1 LSSEDL
7 KTVLLALIAMI
18 GTVAAPA
25 VIWLLNKSR
34 IKDNIRDAKV
44 DDLHEKLVV
53 ADATPQAL
61 KQDMKELPKEVVKE
75 IHKDAE
81 RDRNTPAT
89 GGG

>member
-1 LSSEDL
+1 MSSEDL

-34 IKDNIRDAKV
+34 LKDNIRDAKV
-44 DDLHEKLVV
+44 DDLHQALVE
-53 ADATPQAL
+53 ADATPVAI
-61 KQDMKELPKEVVKE
+61 KADIKELPKEVVKE

-81 RDRNTPAT
+81 RGRNTPAT
-89 GGG
+89 